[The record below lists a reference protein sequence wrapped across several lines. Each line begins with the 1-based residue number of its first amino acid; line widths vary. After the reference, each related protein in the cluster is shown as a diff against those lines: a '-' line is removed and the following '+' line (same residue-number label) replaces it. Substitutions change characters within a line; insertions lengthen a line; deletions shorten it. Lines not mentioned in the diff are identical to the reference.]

1 MVFNLIITHEPG
13 LDNYRWARNQI
24 RQLIG
29 EGLRY
34 ISSYQSVILYD
45 VDEDPHEVAK
55 RLREALSGQATPII
69 RAIPIDYVT
78 QPYIDDVEEVVKEIS
93 DKIPP
98 QHTFRITLEGH
109 LYMLVGGRR
118 VRLHTIDSIRVL
130 AKHIDR
136 EVNLE
141 HPDTVLYIKV
151 VKYMRGRRKAGI
163 SLLKPEELKRVSL

>member
-45 VDEDPHEVAK
+45 VDEDPHEVAR

-98 QHTFRITLEGH
+98 QHTFRITL
-109 LYMLVGGRR
+109 
-118 VRLHTIDSIRVL
+118 
-130 AKHIDR
+130 
-136 EVNLE
+136 
-141 HPDTVLYIKV
+141 
-151 VKYMRGRRKAGI
+151 
-163 SLLKPEELKRVSL
+163 KPEELKRVSL